1 MNTREMAVLKGT
13 FYLDKIEE
21 PVQGD
26 NGIVRLCVD
35 ISFYLV
41 FSTKSIFSLHHT
53 CKHTL
58 SLTLITAWKMTIP
71 L

>member
-1 MNTREMAVLKGT
+1 MREMAVLKGT
-13 FYLDKIEE
+13 LYLDKIEE
-21 PVQGD
+21 HVQD
-26 NGIVRLCVD
+26 NNGIVYLCVD
-35 ISFYLV
+35 VSFYLV
-41 FSTKSIFSLHHT
+41 FSTKSIFSLHHA